1 MDLAA
6 LVSGGKDSA
15 YAIHLASKD
24 HNVKTLVSIH
34 SRNEES
40 YMYHT
45 PNIHM
50 TEEFSKA
57 CEIPLVVET
66 SSGEKELEL
75 EDMRRALSGLDVDGV
90 VVGAIESEY
99 QRKRVEEICSSLGL
113 EMIAPLWQ
121 ADPLS
126 LMTEMIGLME
136 IMIVHVSCLGLDE
149 SWLGRILDES
159 ALEELKVLNK
169 KYRIH
174 IAGEGGEY
182 ETLVLNAPFFKR
194 RIILGATEKIWLGDR
209 GTLKIS
215 CP

>member
-24 HNVKTLVSIH
+24 HSVKTLVSIH

-57 CEIPLVVET
+57 CDIPLVIET

-75 EDMRRALSGLDVDGV
+75 IDMKRGLSNLDVDGV

-99 QRKRVEEICSSLGL
+99 QRKRVENICSSLGL
-113 EMIAPLWQ
+113 EMIAPLWH
-121 ADPLS
+121 ADPLT

-136 IMIVHVSCLGLDE
+136 IMIVHVSALGLDE
-149 SWLGRILDES
+149 SWLGRILDEG
-159 ALEELKVLNK
+159 ALEELKALNK

-194 RIILGATEKIWLGDR
+194 RIKLGATEKIWLGDR
-209 GTLKIS
+209 GILKIS